1 MTTYDIKI
9 SNCNSIDEA
18 IIQIKKNR
26 LNIKY
31 GPNGLGKST
40 ISKAI
45 VSHITGDGTLSDLL
59 PFKLRKAEN
68 ATLPTVEGTDDLQSA
83 LIFDEA
89 YVNQFAFQQD
99 EVVKNSF
106 EIFIK
111 TPEYDS
117 AMAEITASFEG
128 IKKAFQD
135 NEEIEQTT
143 KDLKDLR
150 DAFGKANKDGSISKT
165 SKVIKAFGDGNK
177 IDNIPEQLLPFES
190 FIKGDA
196 ASKWV
201 GWQIKGSEYLKDGD
215 TCPYCASSLPEQA
228 QKDTVLAVSKQ
239 YNATAVDHLNT
250 LKDVIER
257 LGKYFSASC
266 QSNLDK
272 VVNAKFELTA
282 PEKSFLG
289 SLKTA
294 ITALIEQLD
303 GLRTISFYS
312 LRDVDDI
319 DAKLQGLKIDL
330 GMIDKLDSPETR
342 KVIDPINAQLEEL
355 LKKVGQLKAQVGMH
369 KTTIK
374 RAIQKNQSSINGFL
388 KSAGY
393 LYSVSIV
400 AEPDSYKMKLEHDD
414 LGQHIEMTAK
424 HLSFGERNAFAL
436 VLFMHEVN
444 SKKPSLV
451 VLDDPVS
458 SFDKNK
464 KFAILHELF
473 RGRGSL
479 RGCTTL
485 MLTHDIEPAID
496 VVKSNAGLFAGSSPQ
511 ATFLSSRENVVTEV
525 AITKADIQTFAQIC
539 NEIVGSQADNLIKA
553 IYLRRHCEITDEYGL
568 AYNLLANLLHK
579 KGIPKI
585 KSATEDRVMTATEK
599 DDAQA
604 KIREKITGFDYDQL
618 LLEVKDD
625 ALMMAK
631 YNATDVGYEKIQLF
645 RLVKGKH
652 EDDVISKFIN
662 QSYHIEN
669 EYVMQLDPR
678 RFDSVPEYVV
688 KECDRLLIDVT
699 SDGSMG
705 VC

>member
-1 MTTYDIKI
+1 MTTYNIKI
-9 SNCNSIDEA
+9 CNCNSIDEA
-18 IIQIKKNR
+18 NIVIEKGK

-45 VSHITGDGTLSDLL
+45 ASKISDDGTLDMLR
-59 PFKLRKAEN
+59 PFKLRKAKEGDG
-68 ATLPTVEGTDDLQSA
+68 PTVDGTADLSSV
-83 LIFDEA
+83 LIFDEE

-99 EVVKNSF
+99 EVVRNSF

-117 AMAEITASFEG
+117 AMAEITNSFEG
-128 IKKAFQD
+128 IRKAFQKS
-135 NEEIEQTT
+135 EEIEQTT

-196 ASKWV
+196 PSKWV
-201 GWQIKGSEYLKDGD
+201 GWQIKGNEFLKDGD
-215 TCPYCASSLPEQA
+215 TCPYCATKLPEQE
-228 QKDTVLAVSKQ
+228 QKDTILAVSKQ
-239 YNATAVDHLNT
+239 YNATAVDHLNN
-250 LKDVIER
+250 LKDVIQR
-257 LGKYFSASC
+257 LGKYFSESC
-266 QSNLDK
+266 QANLEK

-282 PEKSFLG
+282 TEKSFLS

-303 GLRTISFYS
+303 GLRSISFYA
-312 LRDVDDI
+312 LRDVDEI

-330 GMIDKLDSPETR
+330 GMIPFLDSPETR
-342 KVIDPINAQLEEL
+342 KVIEPINDQLEEL
-355 LKKVGQLKAQVGMH
+355 LKKVGTLKAQVGQH
-369 KTTIK
+369 KTRIK
-374 RAIQKNQSSINGFL
+374 KAIQENQKSINGFL

-393 LYSVSIV
+393 RYSVSIV

-414 LGQHIEMTAK
+414 LDEHIEMAAK

-444 SKKPSLV
+444 SKNPSLV
-451 VLDDPVS
+451 VLDDPIS

-473 RGRGSL
+473 RGKGSL
-479 RGCTTL
+479 RNKTTL

-496 VVKSNAGLFAGSSPQ
+496 IVKSTAGLFAGSSPQ
-511 ATFLSSRENVVTEV
+511 ATFLSSRENVVSEV
-525 AITKADIQTFAQIC
+525 AITQADIQTFAQIC
-539 NEIVGSQADNLIKA
+539 RNIVSSDADNMVKS
-553 IYLRRHCEITDEYGL
+553 IYLRRYFEITDNVGL
-568 AYNLLANLLHK
+568 EYNLLSSLLHK
-579 KGIPKI
+579 RDIPTI
-585 KSATEDRVMTATEK
+585 KSASEDREMTGAEK
-599 DDAQA
+599 SKAETDIGAD
-604 KIREKITGFDYDQL
+604 IVGFHYDVL
-618 LLEVKDD
+618 LLEAKN
-625 ALMMAK
+625 APLMKTK
-631 YNATDVGYEKIQLF
+631 YNSTDVGYEKIQLF
-645 RLVKGKH
+645 RLIKGAH
-652 EDDVISKFIN
+652 ENDVISKFIN
-662 QSYHIEN
+662 ESYHIEN

-688 KECDRLLIDVT
+688 KECDRLLND
-699 SDGSMG
+699 
-705 VC
+705 